1 MAFKRAERT
10 KLWARVAIYG
20 PSGSGKS
27 FTAMRIANGLARRA
41 GSRIAAI
48 DTENRSLSKYADRFD
63 FDVDD
68 LGDRTID
75 TYLASINQCI
85 KEGYKVLVIDSL
97 SHAWKELL
105 EEVDR
110 IASKSFS
117 GNNWAAWSKGTPK
130 QNKLVNAIVNFP
142 GHLIVTMRSKTEWA
156 LDKDKDGKNTI
167 TRNGLSPEQG
177 KGIEYEFDVLMD
189 INQGHIAEI
198 QKDRTGK
205 FQDQMIEKPG
215 EEFGEALYEW
225 LNSGTAPP
233 PPPPSTLRQ
242 QCIDSW
248 NELKSVMLST
258 ADDGSRLFTNDEC
271 NAVQETMAA
280 IKEKSD
286 DEKFAIINKLLN
298 EQKKQLHIRYENW
311 CKLNHLGPETEITP
325 EPPKK
330 EDTPIPPPQQPEKP
344 VASVP
349 AKPSGQR
356 SIKDDLNKALQ
367 EKAENPQLGSVPSMF
382 AEPEEEP
389 RYFEDDIPGE
399 RELVTADDE
408 LDIF

>member
-1 MAFKRAERT
+1 MAFRKAERT

-27 FTAMRIANGLARRA
+27 FTAMRIATGLAAKA

-68 LGDRTID
+68 LGNRTID

-85 KEGYKVLVIDSL
+85 KDGYKVLVIDSL

-110 IASKSFS
+110 IAAKSFS
-117 GNNWAAWSKGTPK
+117 GNSWAAWAKGTPK
-130 QNKLVNAIVNFP
+130 QNKLIKAIVDFP

-156 LDKDKDGKNTI
+156 LDKDNNGKNTI
-167 TRNGLSPEQG
+167 TRSGLSPEQG

-205 FQDQMIEKPG
+205 YQDQIIEKPG
-215 EEFGEALYEW
+215 EEFGEALFDW
-225 LNSGTAPP
+225 LNSGSAPP
-233 PPPPSTLRQ
+233 PPPPSTLHQ
-242 QCIDSW
+242 QCVDGMY
-248 NELKSVMLST
+248 ELKNIMLAT
-258 ADDGSRLFTNDEC
+258 ADDGSRLF
-271 NAVQETMAA
+271 
-280 IKEKSD
+280 SD
-286 DEKFAIINKLLN
+286 DEYNVVKATINQLVGKPDDECWAIISELLDNQKEQLQIRLDEWAKNKRQSKPAAIVTGTV
-298 EQKKQLHIRYENW
+298 E
-311 CKLNHLGPETEITP
+311 PET
-325 EPPKK
+325 
-330 EDTPIPPPQQPEKP
+330 
-344 VASVP
+344 
-349 AKPSGQR
+349 PSLADEFR
-356 SIKDDLNKALQ
+356 KNKAATASAAGDSPQ
-367 EKAENPQLGSVPSMF
+367 AETAT
-382 AEPEEEP
+382 AEADDG
-389 RYFEDDIPGE
+389 FVDDIPDSEGS
-399 RELVTADDE
+399 ELATVAAAEQAGE

>member
-1 MAFKRAERT
+1 MSFRKAERT

-27 FTAMRIANGLARRA
+27 YTAMRIAKGLATRA

-110 IASKSFS
+110 IAAKSFG
-117 GNNWAAWSKGTPK
+117 GNSWAAWSKGTPK
-130 QNKLVNAIVNFP
+130 QNKLVKAIVDFP

-156 LDKDKDGKNTI
+156 VGRNDDGKSTV

-177 KGIEYEFDVLMD
+177 KGIEYEFDILMD

-205 FQDQMIEKPG
+205 YQDQMIEKPG
-215 EEFGEALYEW
+215 EEFGEALFDW
-225 LNSGTAPP
+225 LNSGSAPP
-233 PPPPSTLRQ
+233 LPPPTSLRQ
-242 QCIDSW
+242 QCIESM
-248 NELKSVMLST
+248 NELKNIMLSK
-258 ADDGSRLFTNDEC
+258 ADDGSMLFTDDEY
-271 NAVQETMAA
+271 NTVKATLKD
-280 IKEKSD
+280 ISDSGKSD
-286 DEKFAIINKLLN
+286 DERLAVINKLLDSHK
-298 EQKKQLHIRYENW
+298 EQLQIRYDKRREIN
-311 CKLNHLGPETEITP
+311 LPGPDVVNTAVKEM
-325 EPPKK
+325 PKK
-330 EDTPIPPPQQPEKP
+330 EE
-344 VASVP
+344 ASNVP
-349 AKPSGQR
+349 SQNDKAPKGSGLSEELKKIAAQKESAKP
-356 SIKDDLNKALQ
+356 L
-367 EKAENPQLGSVPSMF
+367 ENEVPSMF
-382 AEPEEEP
+382 NEPEEP
-389 RYFEDDIPGE
+389 RYFEDDIPEINGE
-399 RELVTADDE
+399 QGFEAQTE

>member
-1 MAFKRAERT
+1 MSFRKAERT

-27 FTAMRIANGLARRA
+27 YTAMRIAKGLATRA

-110 IASKSFS
+110 IAAKNFS
-117 GNNWAAWSKGTPK
+117 GNSWAAWSKGTPK
-130 QNKLVNAIVNFP
+130 QNKLVKAIVDFP

-205 FQDQMIEKPG
+205 YQDQIIEKPG

-225 LNSGTAPP
+225 LNSGSAPP
-233 PPPPSTLRQ
+233 PPPPSTLYQ
-242 QCIDSW
+242 QCIDGW
-248 NELKSVMLST
+248 NELKSIMLST
-258 ADDGSRLFTNDEC
+258 ADDGSRLFTNDEY
-271 NAVQETMAA
+271 NTVRATLEGL
-280 IKEKSD
+280 KDKSD
-286 DEKFAIINKLLN
+286 DEKLAVINTMLDS
-298 EQKKQLHIRYENW
+298 QKEQLHIRFENW
-311 CKLNHLGPETEITP
+311 CKLKHLGPEAGSSTAQ

-330 EDTPIPPPQQPEKP
+330 EMAPNTPASQNDEAPQGLLSEELRRQIAEKEGKKPTGPE
-344 VASVP
+344 
-349 AKPSGQR
+349 
-356 SIKDDLNKALQ
+356 
-367 EKAENPQLGSVPSMF
+367 VPSMLDDG
-382 AEPEEEP
+382 EEEP
-389 RYFEDDIPGE
+389 RYFEDDIPGDDG
-399 RELVTADDE
+399 RYLVTAQAE